1 MEEETLR
8 KTRTPSRVIVI
19 NEVQALLVPHM
30 DAITNIL
37 ARASTVGVD
46 GSLADLVGEH
56 LTAIRTGVEN
66 LRQGSPKVDKDDTT
80 VAVSPKRGGGT
91 HFVGITGDEKVI
103 YLHRNKEGVY
113 HTDDGTAETVAHIYG
128 PFHTED
134 GARYAASHGTYDQ
147 RPQVQ

>member
-1 MEEETLR
+1 MCHIKEKRVMEEETLR

-91 HFVGITGDEKVI
+91 
-103 YLHRNKEGVY
+103 
-113 HTDDGTAETVAHIYG
+113 
-128 PFHTED
+128 
-134 GARYAASHGTYDQ
+134 
-147 RPQVQ
+147 